1 MQLNVEIKA
10 RHGDKERVRKVLNSR
25 GARFLGT
32 DRQVDTYFRVPKG
45 RLKYRESKVDG
56 NCLVYY
62 EREDREGPKESR
74 LIKLDNPPP
83 EVKAMLESSLG
94 VLVVVDK
101 EREIYFIDNVRFHID
116 SLSGL
121 GDFVEIEAI
130 CRDGKSIPKETL
142 LAQVSE
148 YMGLLGIKKENLVEC
163 SYSDMVLAGK
173 V

>member
-10 RHGDKERVRKVLNSR
+10 RHGDKERIRNVLNSR

-62 EREDREGPKESR
+62 EREDVAGPKESR
-74 LIKLDNPPP
+74 LIKIDNPPAGIK
-83 EVKAMLESSLG
+83 ELLGESLG

-101 EREIYFIDNVRFHID
+101 EREIYWVGNVKFHID
-116 SLSGL
+116 AVPGL

-130 CRDGKSIPKETL
+130 SKDGSASKEKL
-142 LAQVSE
+142 LAQVNE
-148 YMGLLGIKKENLVEC
+148 YMGLFGIRKEHLVEC
-163 SYSDMVLAGK
+163 SYSDLLLRKA
-173 V
+173 

>member
-1 MQLNVEIKA
+1 MQFNVELKA
-10 RHGDKERVRKVLNSR
+10 RHSDKDAVRAVLKSR
-25 GARFLGT
+25 GARFMGL
-32 DRQVDTYFRVPKG
+32 DRQIDTYFRVPMG

-62 EREDREGPKESR
+62 DRENIAGPKESK
-74 LIKLDNPPP
+74 LIKIDNPPSD
-83 EVKAMLESSLG
+83 VKAMLETSLG

-116 SLSGL
+116 AVPGL

-130 CRDGKSIPKETL
+130 SSDGSSASKEKL
-142 LAQVSE
+142 LAQVNE
-148 YMGLLGIKKENLVEC
+148 YMGLFGIRKENLIEC

-173 V
+173 T